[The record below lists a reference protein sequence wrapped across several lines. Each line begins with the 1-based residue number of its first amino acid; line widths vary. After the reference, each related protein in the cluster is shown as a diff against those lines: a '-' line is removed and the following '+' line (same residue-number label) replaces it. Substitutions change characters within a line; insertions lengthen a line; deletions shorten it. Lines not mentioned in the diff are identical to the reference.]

1 MPQHYAAQHTPRSRF
16 RCFALLLVCF
26 VLCAS
31 IVTSIN
37 DIVEHPLPLS
47 AELLPDAQLLEHLEN
62 HDNIIALAEWGAE
75 RGQPTKQ
82 QRVRAPQ
89 ATASHPLLLFCSIDH
104 PPESSR
110 V

>member
-1 MPQHYAAQHTPRSRF
+1 MPQHNAAQHTPRPRF

-37 DIVEHPLPLS
+37 DIIEHPFPLS

-62 HDNIIALAEWGAE
+62 HDNIIALAEWGPDRE
-75 RGQPTKQ
+75 QPTRQ
-82 QRVRAPQ
+82 QRACAPQ
-89 ATASHPLLLFCSIDH
+89 AVASRPLLLFCSIDH
-104 PPESSR
+104 PPESPR
-110 V
+110 A